1 MTGRG
6 SFGGRRV
13 LVTGASGFIGTHLTA
28 RLLAEGAEVHGIS
41 RSERATAGMRWV
53 TTDMT
58 DAQGLA
64 AAVAGIRPD
73 VVFHL
78 ASHVTG
84 ARDVEAVLPTMN
96 DNLVGAVNLLL
107 AASAAGCQRVV
118 LTGSLEEPAGEE
130 PEPDPVSP
138 YAAAKFAA
146 SAYGRMFHRLYGLAV
161 VNLRVFMVY
170 GPGQRDERKL
180 VPYVITSLL
189 RDSPPRLA
197 SGVREV
203 DWIYVDDVVDAFLVA
218 AVSDGAVGETL
229 DVGSGALVTVRGLVE
244 QIVHVMEPGVNPEF
258 GALPDRAA
266 ERVRVADVDRTTRLT
281 GWSPKTPLDEGI
293 ARTIEWFSSRGDR

>member
-6 SFGGRRV
+6 SFEGRRV

-53 TTDMT
+53 MTDMT
-58 DAQGLA
+58 DAEGLA
-64 AAVAGIRPD
+64 AVVADVRPD
-73 VVFHL
+73 IVFHL

-84 ARDVEAVLPTMN
+84 SRDVEAVLPTMN

-146 SAYGRMFHRLYGLAV
+146 SAYGRMFHRLYGLSV

-189 RDSPPRLA
+189 RNAPPRLS

-203 DWIYVDDVVDAFLVA
+203 DWVYVDDVVDAYLVA
-218 AVSDGAVGETL
+218 AVSDRAAGETL
-229 DVGSGALVTVRGLVE
+229 DVGSGALVTVRDLVE
-244 QIVHVMEPGVNPEF
+244 QIVRVMEPGVNPEF
-258 GALPDRAA
+258 GALPDRTA
-266 ERVRVADVDRTTRLT
+266 ERVRVADVGRTTQLT
-281 GWSPKTPLDEGI
+281 GWSPKTPLDEGLV
-293 ARTIEWFSSRGDR
+293 RTIEWFSARGDR

>member
-84 ARDVEAVLPTMN
+84 SRDVEAVLPTLN

-107 AASAAGCQRVV
+107 AASTAGCRRVI
-118 LTGSLEEPAGEE
+118 LTGSLEEPGGEE

-170 GPGQRDERKL
+170 GPGQQDERRL

-189 RDSPPRLA
+189 RNSPPRLS
-197 SGVREV
+197 SGAREV
-203 DWIYVDDVVDAFLVA
+203 DWVYVDDVVDAFLAA
-218 AVSDGAVGETL
+218 AVSDGAAGETL

-266 ERVRVADVDRTTRLT
+266 ERVRVADVGRTTRLT

-293 ARTIEWFSSRGDR
+293 ASTIEWFSSRGDR